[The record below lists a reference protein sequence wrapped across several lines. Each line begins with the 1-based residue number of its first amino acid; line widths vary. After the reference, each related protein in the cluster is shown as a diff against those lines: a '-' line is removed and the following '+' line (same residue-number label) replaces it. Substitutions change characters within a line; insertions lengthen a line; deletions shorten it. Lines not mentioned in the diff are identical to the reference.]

1 MARRVL
7 ATVTDGRSTPD
18 GAIREWAERFSER
31 HVDLGTGD
39 GKFALHLARSRPDV
53 GVIALDA
60 CLDHVCAPRKRWPG
74 NVRFV
79 AEDALAWPVE
89 DVPPAATVS
98 INFPYGSLL
107 RGLVEGD
114 ESLLS
119 RLEQLLA
126 PGGRLDVRV
135 NASALEAT
143 GLDPETGQEDVIRAL
158 GRIPGMRVSREPLTR
173 EDLRRFPS
181 SWAKRLGYGRPP
193 DAFEVRAVK
202 VG

>member
-1 MARRVL
+1 
-7 ATVTDGRSTPD
+7 
-18 GAIREWAERFSER
+18 
-31 HVDLGTGD
+31 
-39 GKFALHLARSRPDV
+39 
-53 GVIALDA
+53 
-60 CLDHVCAPRKRWPG
+60 
-74 NVRFV
+74 
-79 AEDALAWPVE
+79 
-89 DVPPAATVS
+89 
-98 INFPYGSLL
+98 
-107 RGLVEGD
+107 
-114 ESLLS
+114 LLS

-181 SWAKRLGYGRPP
+181 SWAKRLGYGKPP
-193 DAFEVRAVK
+193 VAFEVRAVK